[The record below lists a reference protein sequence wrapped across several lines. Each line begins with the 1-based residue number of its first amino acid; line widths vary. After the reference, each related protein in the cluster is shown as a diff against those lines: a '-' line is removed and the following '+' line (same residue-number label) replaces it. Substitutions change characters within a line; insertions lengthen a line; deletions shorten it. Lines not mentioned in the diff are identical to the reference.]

1 MYVLIKEKIQTDGFQ
16 AQQQYT
22 YMDMFM
28 KVWCEIRNTTMTNN
42 GDVIVAGISIRIGQ
56 FQGDDS
62 PGRNEVVRGRVQKTQ
77 MRERRFR

>member
-1 MYVLIKEKIQTDGFQ
+1 MYLLRKKIQIDGSQ
-16 AQQQYT
+16 VQQQYT
-22 YMDMFM
+22 YRDMFM

-56 FQGDDS
+56 FRGDDS
-62 PGRNEVVRGRVQKTQ
+62 LVRNEVVRSRVQNIQ